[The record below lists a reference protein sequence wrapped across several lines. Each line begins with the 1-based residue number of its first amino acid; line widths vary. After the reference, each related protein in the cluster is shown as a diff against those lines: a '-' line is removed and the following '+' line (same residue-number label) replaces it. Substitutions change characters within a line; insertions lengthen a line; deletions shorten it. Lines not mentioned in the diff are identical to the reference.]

1 MMILTSLTVLLWL
14 WLIIG
19 HIFFVKLDWFL
30 MHLRSEWYSRL
41 RCLIGL
47 STVILSTVIS
57 LSRIC
62 NVLSCDSL
70 SVSHL
75 SNHISFLLPWIDRL
89 AWSRIILFWLK
100 CYRCSL
106 WSFQR
111 GLIISL
117 LLNWSRVDYCLL
129 PSLRSFCLSPSL
141 ALLWWCYP
149 IILTLSALCVL
160 LFKLCYNSFFNIAK
174 MCMLKPSQL
183 NQLLWP
189 NWLDITMF
197 PTSWDDRAWNQ
208 IMISI
213 NQLMILYR

>member
-14 WLIIG
+14 WLIIWY
-19 HIFFVKLDWFL
+19 IFFVELDWFL

-41 RCLIGL
+41 WGLIGL
-47 STVILSTVIS
+47 STVILPAIIS
-57 LSRIC
+57 LTRIC

-70 SVSHL
+70 SISHL
-75 SNHISFLLPWIDRL
+75 SNSISLLLSWIDRL
-89 AWSRIILFWLK
+89 DWIIIILFWLK

-117 LLNWSRVDYCLL
+117 LLDWSRVDYCLL
-129 PSLRSFCLSPSL
+129 PSLWSFCLSPSL
-141 ALLWWCYP
+141 TLLWWCNP

-174 MCMLKPSQL
+174 MCMLKAGQL
-183 NQLLWP
+183 NQLLGP

-197 PTSWDDRAWNQ
+197 STSWDDRAWNQ

-213 NQLMILYR
+213 NQLMILHR